1 MAGMSA
7 AQRMSVYDVDP
18 EAFAGVLGL
27 QKYVNSSGLGTDL
40 LAIVDIRASQIN
52 HCAWCLDMH
61 TAEARDAGVAQRRI
75 DLIAAWREAPG
86 MFSEREQAA
95 LAFTEQVTL
104 LSEQGV
110 TDEVWARVTAE
121 FDDKAVV
128 GLLMAIATINVWN
141 RMNVAARTALPDKPA
156 TAG

>member
-1 MAGMSA
+1 MSA

-18 EAFAGVLGL
+18 EAFTGVLGL
-27 QKYVNSSGLGTDL
+27 QKYVDSSGLGKDL

-61 TAEARDAGVAQRRI
+61 TAEAREAGVAQRRI

-86 MFSEREQAA
+86 MFSERERAA
-95 LAFTEQVTL
+95 LAFTEQVTV
-104 LSEQGV
+104 LSERGV

-121 FDDKAVV
+121 FEEKTVV
-128 GLLMAIATINVWN
+128 ELLMAIATINVWN
-141 RMNVAARTALPDKPA
+141 RMNVAARTALPEKPA
-156 TAG
+156 TGG

>member
-1 MAGMSA
+1 MSA
-7 AQRMSVYDVDP
+7 AQRMSIYDVDP
-18 EAFAGVLGL
+18 GAFTGVFGL
-27 QKYVNSSGLGTDL
+27 QKYVNSGGLGKDL

-61 TAEARDAGVAQRRI
+61 TAEARAAGVAQRRI

-86 MFSEREQAA
+86 MFSEGEQAA

-110 TDEVWARVTAE
+110 TDEVWKRVTAQ
-121 FDDKAVV
+121 FDDKSVV
-128 GLLMAIATINVWN
+128 ELLMAIATINVWN
-141 RMNVAARTALPDKPA
+141 RMNVATRMALPDKPA
-156 TAG
+156 TVG